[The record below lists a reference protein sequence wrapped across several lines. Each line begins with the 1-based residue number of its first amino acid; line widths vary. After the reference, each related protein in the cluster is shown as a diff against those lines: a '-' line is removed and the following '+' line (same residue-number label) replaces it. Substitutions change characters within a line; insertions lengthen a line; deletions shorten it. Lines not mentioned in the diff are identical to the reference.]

1 MTDRLK
7 AALQQLNDDDM
18 EVLTRHAESL
28 ARARNEAASVDPGS
42 NWKFNWVG
50 ALGDQPERSGVE
62 AQQAAIEAWIELARG
77 KGSA

>member
-28 ARARNEAASVDPGS
+28 ARARNEVASPALRS
-42 NWKFNWVG
+42 NWKFDWVG
-50 ALGDQPERSGVE
+50 ALRDRPEQSGVE

>member
-28 ARARNEAASVDPGS
+28 ARARSEAASAAPWS
-42 NWKFNWVG
+42 SWKFNWVG
-50 ALGDQPERSGVE
+50 ALRDRPEQTGVE
-62 AQQAAIEAWIELARG
+62 AQQAAIQSWIELARG
-77 KGSA
+77 KESA